1 MTGRH
6 LPAHA
11 TKVSAGRWLARTAV
25 ATMSTSILLMVA
37 LGIAGPRAGK
47 AALSPAPPWP
57 PWSAHVHPSPI
68 LWSVM
73 LWLTELM
80 GGLGLV
86 LALVAVRR
94 GWRTRPARLVFG
106 SAVAV
111 IALMVIPPVDNG
123 DPVMYAAFGRIAALG
138 HSPYVMTPGQL
149 RSAGD
154 PVGAAVAAQYWKLP
168 SRYGPA
174 ATLSEAAASE
184 IAGDSA
190 ARTTFWLKVWN
201 GLAYLALVLALDR
214 VLHADAG
221 RRIRAHLL
229 WSVNPLMLFA
239 VMANGHNDVL
249 AAAAGASALLVLRR
263 ADSRRALVAGVLLG
277 LATAV
282 KAPYALFGAGLVW
295 AARRSPAA
303 VTALAVGAAAI
314 VVLGYLLVG
323 WSAISAT
330 ARLVSV
336 EPDLLWPHLVR
347 ALHWHQSITRVN
359 VLALAGSA
367 ILAVVLLW
375 RMPEG
380 PRSLPAV
387 RVALALA
394 LGLLVISPYQT
405 AWYDVMIFPLLAVM
419 PASRLDWLAVARGT
433 ALTVASAPFFT
444 RLDPVWLAAIQRVST
459 AGSPLLVLAAVD
471 VVLLWCCLTR
481 AWGLTTDWGP
491 PPAGEDA
498 APLGGTLAGH
508 ALSSSKARRAA
519 AGGPPQRQ

>member
-1 MTGRH
+1 M
-6 LPAHA
+6 AA
-11 TKVSAGRWLARTAV
+11 
-25 ATMSTSILLMVA
+25 MSGSILLMMA
-37 LGIAGPRAGK
+37 LGIAGLRAGK
-47 AALSPAPPWP
+47 AALSPTPPWP

-73 LWLTELM
+73 LWLIEML
-80 GGLGLV
+80 GGVGLV

-94 GWRTRPARLVFG
+94 GWRPRPARLVLG

-123 DPVMYAAFGRIAALG
+123 DPVMYAAFGRIAVLG

-154 PVGAAVAAQYWKLP
+154 PVGATVAAQYWKLP

-184 IAGDSA
+184 MAGTST

-201 GLAYLALVLALDR
+201 GLAYLALVLTLDR
-214 VLHADAG
+214 VLRADAG
-221 RRIRAHLL
+221 RRTRGHLL

-239 VMANGHNDVL
+239 VMASGHNDVL
-249 AAAAGASALLVLRR
+249 AAAAGASALFVLRR
-263 ADSRRALVAGVLLG
+263 VDSRRALLAGVLLG

-282 KAPYALFGAGLVW
+282 KAPYALFGVGLAW
-295 AARRSPAA
+295 AARRSPHA
-303 VTALAVGAAAI
+303 VTSLVVGAAA
-314 VVLGYLLVG
+314 VLVLGYLLVG
-323 WSAISAT
+323 WAAILAT
-330 ARLVSV
+330 ARLASV
-336 EPDLLWPHLVR
+336 PPDLLWLQLVK
-347 ALHWHQSITRVN
+347 ALSWQHSITRVN
-359 VLALAGSA
+359 VLATMASV

-380 PRSLPAV
+380 PRGLPAV
-387 RVALALA
+387 RAALALA

-419 PASRLDWLAVARGT
+419 QTSRLDWLAVARAT

-444 RLDPVWLAAIQRVST
+444 SLDPVWLAAIQRVST
-459 AGSPLLVLAAVD
+459 AGSPLVVLAAVD

-481 AWGLTTDWGP
+481 AWGLATDWGP
-491 PPAGEDA
+491 QPVGAEP
-498 APLGGTLAGH
+498 APLGDTLVGH
-508 ALSSSKARRAA
+508 ALRSSKVRQAGA
-519 AGGPPQRQ
+519 AGPPGF